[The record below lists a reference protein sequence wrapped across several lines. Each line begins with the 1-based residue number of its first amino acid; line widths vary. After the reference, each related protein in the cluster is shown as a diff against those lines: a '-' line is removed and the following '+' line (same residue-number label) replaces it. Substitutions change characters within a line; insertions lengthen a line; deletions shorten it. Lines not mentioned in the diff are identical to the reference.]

1 MYEGGFLEGMV
12 QVEALRLA
20 MKKVPFEKLTRKD
33 VLEQGFYKIKN
44 METGEVSSTP
54 ITYGKGDVEGVDEVR
69 VDQVQKGKVVKVGLY
84 PCRHIFTKK

>member
-1 MYEGGFLEGMV
+1 
-12 QVEALRLA
+12 